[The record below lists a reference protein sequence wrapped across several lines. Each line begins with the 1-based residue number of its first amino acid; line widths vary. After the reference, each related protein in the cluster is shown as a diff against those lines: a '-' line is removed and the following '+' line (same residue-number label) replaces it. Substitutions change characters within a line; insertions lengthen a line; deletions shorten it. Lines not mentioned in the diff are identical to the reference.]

1 MSHKEEA
8 HGSRLAHG
16 SWLMAS
22 SAPIIGLAG
31 GIGSGKTEVARIL
44 AELGCVVADSDALG
58 REVLDEDEVREQLV
72 GWWGGGILDD
82 AGRIDRSA
90 VARIAFGDP
99 DERRRLERLTHPRIE
114 SGRKAI
120 FDSAPADAPALVI
133 DAPLLLEAGLET
145 ECDAVIF
152 IDASRETR
160 AGRVARTRGWDEGEL
175 RRRED
180 SQLPLDVKRARA
192 DYVVEND
199 GGLSGLTDRVRRVL
213 RDIVESCRN

>member
-1 MSHKEEA
+1 
-8 HGSRLAHG
+8 
-16 SWLMAS
+16 MAS

-31 GIGSGKTEVARIL
+31 GIGSGKSEVARIL

-58 REVLDEDEVREQLV
+58 REVLDEEAVREQLV
-72 GWWGGGILDD
+72 GWWGDGILDD

-99 DERRRLERLTHPRIE
+99 DERHRLERLTHPRIE

-199 GGLSGLTDRVRRVL
+199 GELSGLTDRVRRVL